1 MSCYG
6 CACDHCVCNAEITI
20 WDLTPGELRDGE
32 EICFFCDECKN
43 YDGDYKKRSQWREKC
58 SRQRLAEKYLQRKRE
73 ADARAAERLAM
84 ECRKSFRVIPGGGND
99 TMQTPGPKE
108 GFKLI

>member
-6 CACDHCVCNAEITI
+6 CACDHCVYNAELSLWDITI
-20 WDLTPGELRDGE
+20 GEAEDDA
-32 EICFFCDECKN
+32 EICFCCDECRN
-43 YDGDYKKRSQWREKC
+43 YDGDYKKRSQRREKC
-58 SRQRLAEKYLQRKRE
+58 SRQRLAEKYIQRKRE